1 MIVSVYDGFIG
12 MQSHVKLRSS
22 LSHTL
27 CKKWEDSHLQP
38 PRLVSM
44 PREIIKDKYSTIWLM
59 HAIWKCQ
66 TDKSREENG
75 GYQGDK
81 DDEEMLA
88 KEDNISNK
96 QEEKFPEI

>member
-1 MIVSVYDGFIG
+1 
-12 MQSHVKLRSS
+12 
-22 LSHTL
+22 
-27 CKKWEDSHLQP
+27 
-38 PRLVSM
+38 
-44 PREIIKDKYSTIWLM
+44 M

>member
-1 MIVSVYDGFIG
+1 
-12 MQSHVKLRSS
+12 
-22 LSHTL
+22 
-27 CKKWEDSHLQP
+27 
-38 PRLVSM
+38 
-44 PREIIKDKYSTIWLM
+44 M
-59 HAIWKCQ
+59 HATWKCQ

-75 GYQGDK
+75 GCQGDK